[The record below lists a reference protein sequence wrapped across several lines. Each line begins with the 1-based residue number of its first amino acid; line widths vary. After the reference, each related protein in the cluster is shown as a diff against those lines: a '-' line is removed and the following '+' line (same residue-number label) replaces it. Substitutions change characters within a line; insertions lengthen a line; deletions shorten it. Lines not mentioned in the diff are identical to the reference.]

1 MNIFQNTSIFC
12 FKGCLIAVYFQYES
26 RVGVRLLVWSPP
38 SSLAL
43 SGVSYYNLIAR
54 TQSLAPAEFVDIVG
68 SFCTSFLKPGE
79 DMHFNLPVIT
89 KQLAAIFTHRLE
101 LADLEG
107 LQLFFQRCSKGPPAI
122 DVARG
127 ITMWPRSVVNNELHH
142 MCQLTDLIWKA
153 LHDVFDQHTHNFL
166 GLLVLVF
173 H

>member
-1 MNIFQNTSIFC
+1 M
-12 FKGCLIAVYFQYES
+12 YFQYES

-54 TQSLAPAEFVDIVG
+54 TQSLAPAEFVDIVS
-68 SFCTSFLKPGE
+68 SFRTSFSQPCE
-79 DMHFNLPVIT
+79 DTHFYLPVIT
-89 KQLAAIFTHRLE
+89 KQLAAIITQRLE

-127 ITMWPRSVVNNELHH
+127 ITVRPWSIVDNELHH
-142 MCQLTDLIWKA
+142 MCQLTNLIRKA
-153 LHDVFDQHTHNFL
+153 LHDVLDQHTHNFL
-166 GLLVLVF
+166 GLFVLILY
-173 H
+173 